1 MKTNKSKTKIKI
13 RIRISVRELAS
24 FNEQDCLMAIFQDFC
39 IKGKVPYVSLYY
51 INRHS
56 YLVI

>member
-1 MKTNKSKTKIKI
+1 MKTNKSKAKIK
-13 RIRISVRELAS
+13 IRISVRELAS
-24 FNEQDCLMAIFQDFC
+24 FNEQDCLIVILQDFC

>member
-1 MKTNKSKTKIKI
+1 MKTNKSKAKIK
-13 RIRISVRELAS
+13 IRISVRELAS
-24 FNEQDCLMAIFQDFC
+24 FNEQDCLIVILQDFC
-39 IKGKVPYVSLYY
+39 IRGKVPYVSLYY